1 MKLNKRSPIL
11 YGGIYLPALLMTPVM
26 LVQPK
31 WDIIGQKNVNKK
43 IPHCKINY
51 SDKIIYN

>member
-11 YGGIYLPALLMTPVM
+11 YGGIYFPALLMTPVM

-31 WDIIGQKNVNKK
+31 WDIIGQNNVNKK